1 MSGTSRVYVIS
12 RDRTEERIVTVGQSA
27 DDLIEIT
34 TGLKAG
40 ENVATSN
47 VEKLS
52 DGSHV
57 TSQK

>member
-1 MSGTSRVYVIS
+1 M
-12 RDRTEERIVTVGQSA
+12 TVGQSA
-27 DDLIEIT
+27 DDLVEIT

-52 DGSHV
+52 DGSRV
-57 TSQK
+57 TIQK